1 MKHLKIFESF
11 TSKYKDDIKET
22 HEKYENELKNY
33 LHELTD
39 EFPKLTISFIQNIV
53 KCKIEF
59 DYSEFDKFKE
69 TAHQGIFDRIK
80 DNYPGTN
87 IQFRLA
93 ATSTIRGINQN
104 LGGHFD
110 TIDGIISQIEFS
122 ERILIATQKE
132 RGSEIQI
139 FIYVDII

>member
-39 EFPKLTISFIQNIV
+39 EFPKLTIS
-53 KCKIEF
+53 
-59 DYSEFDKFKE
+59 FKE